1 MIPQFNIFSGTFHRN
16 GCKSWLDWENDLDK
30 AQEKM
35 IAMANTN
42 PGPYFIFS
50 MAEHKVISEID
61 ASQEPTRWKIYS

>member
-1 MIPQFNIFSGTFHRN
+1 VQHFLRRANSCIA
-16 GCKSWLDWENDLDK
+16 WLDWESDLDK

-42 PGPYFIFS
+42 PGSYFIFS

-61 ASQEPTRWKIYS
+61 ATEAPMRWKVYS